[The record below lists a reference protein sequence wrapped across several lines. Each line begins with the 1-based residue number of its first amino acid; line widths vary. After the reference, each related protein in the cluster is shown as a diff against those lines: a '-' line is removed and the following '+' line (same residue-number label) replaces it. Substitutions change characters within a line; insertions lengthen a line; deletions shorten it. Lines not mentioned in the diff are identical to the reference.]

1 MPWYFINESL
11 TRVLMA
17 IFTQIF
23 FLTSEWHFISQQLCL
38 NTPSVQFSNSASGV
52 WLPDL
57 IIMDHDEYF
66 HGKNPEQGAPN
77 LLLLLLL
84 LHQDAKQA
92 RPVG

>member
-1 MPWYFINESL
+1 MTWYFINESL

-23 FLTSEWHFISQQLCL
+23 FLTNEWHFISQQLHL
-38 NTPSVQFSNSASGV
+38 NSPSVQFSNSASGV

-57 IIMDHDEYF
+57 IIMDHYEYF
-66 HGKNPEQGAPN
+66 HGNNPEQGAPN

-84 LHQDAKQA
+84 LLH
-92 RPVG
+92 